1 MKNSYSLEI
10 APTGLMNEA
19 YIKYS
24 FFFKNMK
31 GAYIESLESD
41 ESILQYSLM
50 MLDSESFSFST
61 NNVTSSFIL
70 HCEEHISECNV
81 SKH

>member
-1 MKNSYSLEI
+1 
-10 APTGLMNEA
+10 MNEA

-50 MLDSESFSFST
+50 KLASESISFSK
-61 NNVTSSFIL
+61 NNVTSSFML
-70 HCEEHISECNV
+70 HCEEHISECNMW
-81 SKH
+81 KH

>member
-1 MKNSYSLEI
+1 
-10 APTGLMNEA
+10 MNEA

-50 MLDSESFSFST
+50 KLAS
-61 NNVTSSFIL
+61 
-70 HCEEHISECNV
+70 
-81 SKH
+81 

>member
-1 MKNSYSLEI
+1 
-10 APTGLMNEA
+10 MNEA

-50 MLDSESFSFST
+50 KLDSESFSFST
-61 NNVTSSFIL
+61 NNVTSSFML
-70 HCEEHISECNV
+70 HYEEHISEWKV
-81 SKH
+81 SEH

>member
-1 MKNSYSLEI
+1 MSEL
-10 APTGLMNEA
+10 

-31 GAYIESLESD
+31 GAYIESLESA

-50 MLDSESFSFST
+50 KLASESFLFSR
-61 NNVTSSFIL
+61 NNVTYSFLL
-70 HCEEHISECNV
+70 HC
-81 SKH
+81 

>member
-1 MKNSYSLEI
+1 
-10 APTGLMNEA
+10 MNEA

-50 MLDSESFSFST
+50 KLASESISFST
-61 NNVTSSFIL
+61 NNMTFSFML
-70 HCEEHISECNV
+70 HSEEHIGEFNV

>member
-1 MKNSYSLEI
+1 
-10 APTGLMNEA
+10 MNEA

-50 MLDSESFSFST
+50 KLASESISFST
-61 NNVTSSFIL
+61 NNVTFSFML
-70 HCEEHISECNV
+70 NCEEHISECNV
-81 SKH
+81 WKH

>member
-1 MKNSYSLEI
+1 LNNSYTFEE
-10 APTGLMNEA
+10 APTGLMNES
-19 YIKYS
+19 YNKYS

-50 MLDSESFSFST
+50 KLASESLSF
-61 NNVTSSFIL
+61 
-70 HCEEHISECNV
+70 
-81 SKH
+81 

>member
-1 MKNSYSLEI
+1 M
-10 APTGLMNEA
+10 GLMNEA

-50 MLDSESFSFST
+50 KLASESFSFSM
-61 NNVTSSFIL
+61 NNVTSSFML
-70 HCEEHISECNV
+70 HRKEHIIECNF